1 MDQKVAQ
8 HAHRKLIDIAAEAIG
23 HDESDDYVIQP
34 TAFPD
39 HIDNDAPQLAAL
51 LRNQALTETAR
62 RYERNDERA
71 REEQARFK
79 QLSSQATW
87 AVFAATISATSVA
100 LFTAGS
106 NEAVDNVQLIPLF
119 LGIVSLVGG
128 SWAAWAL
135 HRVSGGRIL
144 ECWMQ
149 ARAAAES
156 DRLGYFNRLVRLVS
170 EQHPDDLQLQML
182 CLEFFR
188 RYQFTI
194 QQKYYE
200 GRGVQHRHSLK
211 KTVTLGSTAAFILA
225 IGSGGAAI
233 LGAFQAELLQ
243 FAAIG
248 IIGTA
253 LATVASRREEL
264 NQDERNSERYR
275 RTADLLSHIRE
286 RHNEVQEAVARGNID
301 VLQKYVTAVHEQLSL
316 EHRQWLSET
325 EEMDE
330 AIKSLNASLKNEPTT
345 ITT

>member
-1 MDQKVAQ
+1 MDQKLAQ
-8 HAHRKLIDIAAEAIG
+8 QAHHELIDIATVAIG
-23 HDESDDYVIQP
+23 HDDSADYVIQP
-34 TAFPD
+34 TAFPY
-39 HIDNDAPQLAAL
+39 HIDNDAPQLATL

-71 REEQARFK
+71 REEQAQFK
-79 QLSSQATW
+79 RLSSQATW
-87 AVFAATISATSVA
+87 AVFAATISAASVA
-100 LFTAGS
+100 FFTAGAK
-106 NEAVDNVQLIPLF
+106 ETVDSVQLIPLF

-128 SWAAWAL
+128 AWAAWAL

-144 ECWMQ
+144 ERWMQ

-156 DRLGYFNRLVRLVS
+156 DRLGYFNRLVRLVN

-211 KTVTLGSTAAFILA
+211 KTVSLGSIAAFILA

-233 LGAFQAELLQ
+233 LGAFNADLLQ
-243 FAAIG
+243 FATIG

-286 RHNEVQEAVARGNID
+286 RHSEVQEAVAMGNSD
-301 VLQKYVTAVHEQLSL
+301 VLQKYVAAVHEQLSL

-325 EEMDE
+325 EEIDE
-330 AIKSLNASLKNEPTT
+330 TIKSLNASLKNKEPTT
-345 ITT
+345 TP

>member
-1 MDQKVAQ
+1 MNQETDQQ
-8 HAHRKLIDIAAEAIG
+8 TLTGYAEESIG
-23 HDESDDYVIQP
+23 FSTSHDYEIEP
-34 TAFPD
+34 TMFPD
-39 HIDNDAPQLAAL
+39 HMEKGAPQLATL
-51 LRNQALTETAR
+51 LRNQALAETAR
-62 RYERNDERA
+62 RYERNDKRA
-71 REEQARFK
+71 REEQVQFK
-79 QLSSQATW
+79 RLSSQATW
-87 AVFAATISATSVA
+87 AIFAATISAASVA
-100 LFTAGS
+100 LFTASS
-106 NEAVDNVQLIPLF
+106 NEPGEGVQLIPLF

-128 SWAAWAL
+128 AWAAWAL

-144 ECWMQ
+144 ERWMQ
-149 ARAAAES
+149 ARAAAET

-170 EQHPDDLQLQML
+170 EQHSDDPQLQML

-200 GRGVQHRHSLK
+200 ERGVQHRHSLQ
-211 KTVTLGSTAAFILA
+211 KTVSLGSTAAFILA
-225 IGSGGAAI
+225 LGSGGTAI
-233 LGAFQAELLQ
+233 LGAFQAELLP

-286 RHNEVQEAVARGNID
+286 RHSEVQKAVAIGD
-301 VLQKYVTAVHEQLSL
+301 TEVLQRYVAAVHEQLSL

-325 EEMDE
+325 EEMDDT
-330 AIKSLNASLKNEPTT
+330 IKSLNASLKKIKQQKPRK
-345 ITT
+345 